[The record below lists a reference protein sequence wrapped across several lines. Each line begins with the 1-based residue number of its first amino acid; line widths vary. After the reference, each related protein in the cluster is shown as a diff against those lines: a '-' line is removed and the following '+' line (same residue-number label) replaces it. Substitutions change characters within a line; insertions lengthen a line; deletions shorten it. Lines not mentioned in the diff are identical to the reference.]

1 MSCFWCLW
9 CRTHTAFG
17 IYSDILKRL
26 WCWLLLP
33 YQRVIILFS
42 FEFPIQ
48 IQILRCK
55 FFLCTLIL
63 TQTVDRAKC
72 ECDQLSNY
80 NFFFGFMLLFLFL
93 FSVVIFFWS
102 LYLKETIQFYRVI
115 VQCKTSNTFALIL
128 YLLVQ
133 CAMTFWIKLQMLIEK
148 LRAHSDSISDA
159 LEIDA
164 AIYKRFAFCDCF
176 RSPSSS
182 FSLLF
187 CSMNN
192 RNFVFKLSQQCL
204 LLFRKSWNESANGCQ
219 YILKIRRLENYVNDF
234 LLQSEFFELLTRM
247 LWHFKKKNNIT
258 TGNVCFWRVAK
269 TTADQTLNIW
279 VPRCTYMQFK
289 LQLMFVNSKRFE
301 EENRI
306 RK

>member
-1 MSCFWCLW
+1 
-9 CRTHTAFG
+9 
-17 IYSDILKRL
+17 
-26 WCWLLLP
+26 
-33 YQRVIILFS
+33 
-42 FEFPIQ
+42 
-48 IQILRCK
+48 
-55 FFLCTLIL
+55 
-63 TQTVDRAKC
+63 
-72 ECDQLSNY
+72 
-80 NFFFGFMLLFLFL
+80 MLLFLFL

-102 LYLKETIQFYRVI
+102 LYLKDIKTIQFYRVI

-148 LRAHSDSISDA
+148 LRAYSDSISDA

-204 LLFRKSWNESANGCQ
+204 LLFCKSWNESANGCQ
-219 YILKIRRLENYVNDF
+219 YILKIHRLENYVNDF

-247 LWHFKKKNNIT
+247 LRHFKKKKQHNHWKCLFLTGCQNNGGSNIEHLSAQMHIYAIQVAAH
-258 TGNVCFWRVAK
+258 VCK
-269 TTADQTLNIW
+269 Q
-279 VPRCTYMQFK
+279 
-289 LQLMFVNSKRFE
+289 
-301 EENRI
+301 
-306 RK
+306 